1 MSREIA
7 FDASTGN
14 FQSKWIPPGS
24 YTLSAST
31 NIPGTFDASRAF
43 SFARQSV
50 NAHSTLSGIHLVLQP
65 TVNITVVV
73 RGLPSADSENESSPN
88 FILLLLAKGQAS
100 RGPSH
105 YATKAN
111 APSGAPFGPLSLTV
125 PNVEP
130 GTYDVNAVVYRGGSY
145 YLESVNWGSTN
156 LLRGPLV
163 LDSSG
168 AVPPIDVVVREG
180 AATLSGTVVSGNQ
193 PAAAAVIVFPPDQQ
207 MPPGFA
213 FSGADGSFML
223 QNLAPGAYRVL
234 ALDNFTSLDLENHDV
249 LRSIS
254 ARAHEVT
261 LTQSQTASLRL
272 ELTTVEE

>member
-1 MSREIA
+1 MSHEIA
-7 FDASTGN
+7 FDASSGN
-14 FQSKWIPPGS
+14 FQSKWIPPGA
-24 YTLSAST
+24 YTLFAST
-31 NIPGTFDASRAF
+31 NIPGTFDASVAF
-43 SFARQSV
+43 SSASQSF
-50 NAHSTLSGIHLVLQP
+50 NAHSTLSCIHLVLQ
-65 TVNITVVV
+65 TSITIPVVV
-73 RGLPSADSENESSPN
+73 RGLPFANSENESSPN
-88 FILLLLAKGQAS
+88 FILLLLAIGQALG
-100 RGPSH
+100 GPSH

-111 APSGAPFGPLSLTV
+111 APTAAPSGPLSLTV
-125 PNVEP
+125 ANVEP

-156 LLRGPLV
+156 LLRDPLV

-193 PAAAAVIVFPPDQQ
+193 PVGAAVIVFPPDQQ

-213 FSGADGSFML
+213 FSGPDGAFTL
-223 QNLAPGAYRVL
+223 HLAPGTYRVL

-254 ARAHEVT
+254 ASAQEVT